1 MANAEVKAK
10 ILAMQKRIESIKNR
24 NKLKSVEI
32 GKLKNNINSRKVKQH
47 DLHSK
52 MKQTSTIDR
61 ETIKNERNWF
71 LEKNTK
77 TTYLLN

>member
-32 GKLKNNINSRKVKQH
+32 GQLKNNINSRKEKQH

-52 MKQTSTIDR
+52 IKKISSIDR
-61 ETIKNERNWF
+61 ETIKKDRNWF
-71 LEKNTK
+71 LKRNSK